1 MRFEIFGF
9 DKSDCKRQF
18 VDKLP
23 DSDADAIRYTVDIPD
38 AYSPRLNGDGHIVL
52 TRGDGNYLLNNVI
65 FADDINQPIISWG
78 NVDVKL
84 EVLAVDDCSVEPL
97 PIDLP
102 YDAAELI
109 DRFGSMGLH
118 FSIHPETGRLVIRP
132 DNDTARFV
140 RKTFPAELETIRFG
154 LRIHWNQLRYSEL
167 ARQQAKRKAAEEA
180 AEKDGE

>member
-9 DKSDCKRQF
+9 DKPDCKRQF

-23 DSDADAIRYTVDIPD
+23 DSEVNIVRYTVDIPD
-38 AYSPRLNGDGHIVL
+38 AYDPRLNGDGHIVL

-65 FADDINQPIISWG
+65 FANDINQPIISWG

-84 EVLAVDDCSVEPL
+84 EVLAVDDCSVEPF

-109 DRFGSMGLH
+109 ERFGSMGLH